1 MKKFFVIAD
10 THFGH
15 ANIIAYC
22 NRPFRSVEE
31 MNSRIIK
38 EWNDCVSNNDTVF
51 MLGDF
56 AFGKNLV
63 AELVPKLNG
72 KKILIKGNHDTYSND
87 FYRQCGF
94 KEVSEYPI
102 LFGFYLMSHEP
113 LQLSETTPY
122 FNFYGHVHNDAKYI
136 DNATSKCVSV
146 ERIGYRPYCFLTK
159 T

>member
-1 MKKFFVIAD
+1 MKRYFVIAD

-15 ANIIAYC
+15 KNIITYC
-22 NRPFRSVEE
+22 NRPFRTVEE
-31 MNSRIIK
+31 MNNHIIK
-38 EWNDCVSNNDTVF
+38 EWNDCVSNDDTVF

-56 AFGKNLV
+56 AFGR
-63 AELVPKLNG
+63 VPIIEFTSKLNG
-72 KKILIKGNHDTYSND
+72 KKILIKGNHDTYPNE

-136 DNATSKCVSV
+136 DNSTSKCISV

-159 T
+159 S